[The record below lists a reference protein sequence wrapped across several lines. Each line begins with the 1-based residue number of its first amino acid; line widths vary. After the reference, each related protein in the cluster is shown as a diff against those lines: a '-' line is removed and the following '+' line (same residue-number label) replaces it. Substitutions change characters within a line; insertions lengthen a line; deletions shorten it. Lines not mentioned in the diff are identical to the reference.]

1 MTSAL
6 RSSLLGALALVNA
19 RRPRIRNQALT
30 VPSFFAAWITTEA
43 AGLFAAKR
51 VLVGILRYRRGGY
64 RGTAGAA
71 ALALD
76 VVTVGGLAALVQQG
90 RRTGDEFEAVLAPYL
105 DADNLASRPSAVRN
119 GAIIPLLNGA
129 STTKRVRNVGYV
141 DDAPWRNTLDVYQP
155 RRVDTP
161 AGEPDAPDGTAAPR
175 SIKRPAI
182 VEIHGG
188 GWILGD
194 KNQQGIPLLN
204 HMVKNGWVGFNINY
218 RLAPKAK
225 FPEQLIDCKRA
236 LAWIRANADEL
247 GVDPDFIVVT
257 GGSAGGYLTAMM
269 ALTANDPEF
278 QPGFE
283 DADTSVAAAV
293 PFYGV
298 YDLADEGRAMVRG
311 FREFLQW
318 FVVGTKLKADG
329 DRWTRLSP
337 LHRVHADAPPMLIIH
352 GTPDTLVPVEQ
363 ARPFAAA
370 MAATSDHAVLYAEL
384 AGANHAFDI
393 FPSPRSVRTTEYV
406 ERFLSGVHLGLIK

>member
-1 MTSAL
+1 MTPAL
-6 RSSLLGALALVNA
+6 RSALLGALALLNA
-19 RRPRIRNQALT
+19 RRPRIRNRALT
-30 VPSFFAAWITTEA
+30 VPSFFSGWITTEA
-43 AGLFAAKR
+43 AGLFAVKR
-51 VLVGILRYRRGGY
+51 VVVGVVRFRRGGY
-64 RGTAGAA
+64 RGPAGGA

-76 VVTVGGLAALVQQG
+76 VATVGGLVALVQQG

-105 DADNLASRPSAVRN
+105 DADTLAARPSSVRN
-119 GAIIPLLNGA
+119 GAVVPLFTGA

-141 DDAPWRNTLDVYQP
+141 DDARWRNKLDVYQP
-155 RRVDTP
+155 KRAEAP
-161 AGEPDAPDGTAAPR
+161 AHENVPDGEAPKG
-175 SIKRPAI
+175 SVPRPAI

-194 KNQQGIPLLN
+194 KNQQGVPLLH

-236 LAWIRANADEL
+236 IAWIRRNADDL
-247 GVDPDFIVVT
+247 GVDPNFICVT

-283 DADTSVAAAV
+283 DDDTTVQAAV

-298 YDLADEGRAMVRG
+298 YDLADSNHAMAKG
-311 FREFLQW
+311 FDDFLRYV
-318 FVVGTKLKADG
+318 VVGSKMADDL

-337 LHRVHADAPPMLIIH
+337 VNRVHPDAPPMMIIH

-363 ARPFAAA
+363 ARPFAEA
-370 MAATSDHAVLYAEL
+370 MSKTSEHAVVYAEL

>member
-1 MTSAL
+1 MEPVL
-6 RSSLLGALALVNA
+6 RSAVGGALAILNA
-19 RRPRIRNQALT
+19 RKPRIRSRVLT
-30 VPSFFAAWITTEA
+30 IPSFFSGWITTEA
-43 AGLFAAKR
+43 AGLLLLRRAVHAVR
-51 VLVGILRYRRGGY
+51 AWRLGRYRTTQGKV
-64 RGTAGAA
+64 

-76 VVTVGGLAALVQQG
+76 AVTMAGLVGLIQQG
-90 RRTGDEFEAVLAPYL
+90 RRTDEEFEAVLAPYL
-105 DADNLASRPSAVRN
+105 DAETLAARPSSVRN
-119 GAIIPLLNGA
+119 GAIIPLFTGA
-129 STTKRVRNVGYV
+129 STTKRMRNVGYV
-141 DDAPWRNTLDVYQP
+141 EDARWRNKLDVYQP
-155 RRVDTP
+155 KRVEAAAHEQVP
-161 AGEPDAPDGTAAPR
+161 EGEAPKGSVP
-175 SIKRPAI
+175 RPAI

-194 KNQQGIPLLN
+194 KNQQGVPLLH

-236 LAWIRANADEL
+236 IAWIRRNAVDL
-247 GVDPDFIVVT
+247 GVDPDFICVT
-257 GGSAGGYLTAMM
+257 GGSAGGYLTSMM

-283 DADTSVAAAV
+283 DDDTTVQAAV

-298 YDLADEGRAMVRG
+298 YDLEDSNHAMANG
-311 FREFLQW
+311 FDDFLRYV
-318 FVVGTKLKADG
+318 VVGTKMADDL
-329 DRWTRLSP
+329 DRYRRFSP
-337 LHRVHADAPPMLIIH
+337 LHRVHADAPPMMIVH

-363 ARPFAAA
+363 ARPFAEA
-370 MAATSDHAVLYAEL
+370 MAKTSEHAVVYAEL

>member
-1 MTSAL
+1 MEPVLRSAL
-6 RSSLLGALALVNA
+6 GGVVAVANA
-19 RRPRIRNQALT
+19 RRPRIRNRVLT
-30 VPSFFAAWITTEA
+30 VPSFFSGWITTEA
-43 AGLFAAKR
+43 AGLLLARRAVHAGLAWR
-51 VLVGILRYRRGGY
+51 AGRYRTPQGRV
-64 RGTAGAA
+64 

-76 VVTVGGLAALVQQG
+76 ALTAAGLVSFIQQG
-90 RRTGDEFEAVLAPYL
+90 RRVDEEFDAVLAPYL
-105 DADNLASRPSAVRN
+105 DADTLAARPSSVRN
-119 GAIIPLLNGA
+119 GAIVPLFTGA

-141 DDAPWRNTLDVYQP
+141 DDARWRNTLDVYQP
-155 RRVDTP
+155 KRTSP
-161 AGEPDAPDGTAAPR
+161 AAGEHVAEGEAPAASVP
-175 SIKRPAI
+175 RPAI

-194 KNQQGIPLLN
+194 KNQQGVPLLH
-204 HMVKNGWVGFNINY
+204 HMVKNGWVGFNTNY
-218 RLAPKAK
+218 RLAPRAK

-236 LAWIRANADEL
+236 IAWIRRNADDL
-247 GVDPDFIVVT
+247 GVDPDFIAVT

-283 DADTSVAAAV
+283 DDDTSVQAAV

-298 YDLADEGRAMVRG
+298 YDLADANGAMAKG
-311 FREFLQW
+311 FDDFLRYV
-318 FVVGTKLKADG
+318 VVGSKYADDV
-329 DRWTRLSP
+329 DRWHRYSP
-337 LHRVHADAPPMLIIH
+337 LHRVRPDAPPMMIIH

-370 MAATSDHAVLYAEL
+370 MSAASEHAVVYAEL